1 MLIFQY
7 HYHSESTVSPLWIR
21 ASELGNSRLSKV
33 KLDPGFCVLKE
44 ILHHNVQI
52 TSDNKNN
59 CLSSSLLELVVCLYL
74 LLSLSVF
81 TRSCIIM
88 VRTMAGVALTI
99 AGKEFVSLWGISFW
113 SVGAAHEKCKLETEA
128 KLKSF
133 LANFSVWNLS
143 VKLFLVGFSSSCVSS
158 SLPAV
163 EQSAW

>member
-1 MLIFQY
+1 M
-7 HYHSESTVSPLWIR
+7 WIR
-21 ASELGNSRLSKV
+21 VSQDCPKSSWITDFVFSK
-33 KLDPGFCVLKE
+33 KFYTDRKGQQE
-44 ILHHNVQI
+44 QM
-52 TSDNKNN
+52 
-59 CLSSSLLELVVCLYL
+59 LELVVCLYL

-99 AGKEFVSLWGISFW
+99 ACREFVSLWGIFFW

-128 KLKSF
+128 KLKCF

-158 SLPAV
+158 SLLFTSCGAV
-163 EQSAW
+163 CLIGQVKMGTTCSLDHLSNW